1 MAFKLSFDPSIY
13 ERMPRVQEI
22 PFDSERKLMT
32 TVNKVNDKFIVY
44 TKGGID
50 ELLEKCSSYQIS
62 GEIKQD
68 TQSFKKYHSIIE
80 NVNEK
85 MAKEALRV
93 LGCAYKIIESRT
105 NKRRNERYRKQFN
118 LSRNGRNDRPTKRR
132 SQNSSRKM

>member
-1 MAFKLSFDPSIY
+1 MQICYAMTQKVSTDGKLTGDPTETALVDMAFKLSFDPSIY
-13 ERMPRVQEI
+13 ERIPRVQEI

-68 TQSFKKYHSIIE
+68 TQSFKKIPFNNRKRKRKNGKRSITRIR
-80 NVNEK
+80 
-85 MAKEALRV
+85 M
-93 LGCAYKIIESRT
+93 CI
-105 NKRRNERYRKQFN
+105 
-118 LSRNGRNDRPTKRR
+118 
-132 SQNSSRKM
+132 